1 MGSSE
6 SVFAQPPLAAIDYQ
20 PGQVHEVLEFLKR
33 TRSEL
38 RTLRKVRVWIDRVQ
52 IFDVNRDYFEVR
64 GLGYAHA
71 DVVPVLQMVNTA
83 YKPETLHDATSDAY
97 KEFDAGRRYPWA
109 HDRIL

>member
-1 MGSSE
+1 MCSSE
-6 SVFAQPPLAAIDYQ
+6 SVFAHPPLASIDYQ
-20 PGQVHEVLEFLKR
+20 PGQIDEVLEFLKR

-52 IFDVNRDYFEVR
+52 VFDVNRDYFEVR
-64 GLGYAHA
+64 GIGYSQA
-71 DVVPVLQMVNTA
+71 DVVPILQMVNTA
-83 YKPETLHDATSDAY
+83 YRPDTLHDPTSDAY